1 MKAGEKLLNGSLGGF
16 LIEMVKTIAKPIY
29 NWVINTDNDPVMQKF
44 TNCILPE
51 TQYRGH
57 HDEQTISAHTQ
68 QGEGAEVW
76 RTMSKIHEIEP
87 RTKF

>member
-1 MKAGEKLLNGSLGGF
+1 
-16 LIEMVKTIAKPIY
+16 MVITIAKPIY

-57 HDEQTISAHTQ
+57 HDEHTISAHAQ

-76 RTMSKIHEIEP
+76 RTMSKRSMRWNRAQHFDED
-87 RTKF
+87 